1 MSKNIVLLSDG
12 TGQRGGAGYETN
24 VWRLFQT
31 LKEDDKRQLVC
42 YDDGVGSQRFNIS
55 KVLGGAT
62 GMGLATNVRELYT
75 FLARHWS
82 PGDRVYMFGFSRGAF
97 TVRLLADMVARCG
110 LLDLGK
116 VESEQGLYRL
126 AKAAYCAC
134 QSSYYKPAIAR
145 RFKDRFSRNLDVPI
159 HFLGVWDTVGAIGI
173 PFTEVRYAVHNL
185 MDYGFRGD
193 TLNPS
198 VARACQAL
206 SIDDCRKTFH
216 PLLWDERL
224 GRDRERIRQVWFAGV
239 HSNVG
244 GGYPKRQMALV
255 ALAWMI
261 EQVRA
266 WDAERVAA
274 PGDRLSFH
282 PSEIERIERERNVH
296 GHLYDSRQIFRYQP
310 RDLQRMRRDYTN
322 EGVKLHRS
330 VFARIKQVTDLYS
343 PHNLSVHSDSP
354 LLREP
359 DGKTLVTARWRKAM
373 AAARRVSLMQQGI
386 YYAMAAVTLA
396 ALCVLLPWPGPS
408 LGVAAIPI
416 SFAGLAWA
424 LSSLRRWQTNI
435 ASAGWATLFPD
446 GRAPGDTL
454 IDRLGR
460 NPILRFARRLETS
473 AAPTLLNGAAIFA
486 MFSAVLALAP
496 FIHFGR
502 RFHHRWIFRHIDRR
516 GLDAPRKLAPAT
528 EEDILFQTNM
538 HRMRTGLLLEGGRR
552 YEIQVEEFQGW
563 YDKDYPAEPNGL
575 RRTPPAFMRKV
586 ARFTCLPEEPIFCL
600 LATIGDSHPIKIGMG
615 TSLTADRTG
624 ELRLFVN
631 DVALDLPVFRE
642 IFYINNRGVAR
653 IKVRL
658 AAGNA

>member
-31 LKEDDKRQLVC
+31 LKEDDQRQLVC

-62 GMGLATNVRELYT
+62 GMGQATNVRELYT

-116 VESEQGLYRL
+116 IESEQGLYRL

-145 RFKDRFSRNLDVPI
+145 RFKDRFSRDLDVPI

-173 PFTEVRYAVHNL
+173 PFAEVRYAVHNL

-255 ALAWMI
+255 SLAWMI

-266 WDAERVAA
+266 WDAEQVAA
-274 PGDRLSFH
+274 PSDRLSFH
-282 PSEIERIERERNVH
+282 QSEIERIDRERNVH

-310 RDLQRMRRDYTN
+310 RELERMRRDYTN
-322 EGVKLHRS
+322 EGVKLHES
-330 VFARIKQVTDLYS
+330 VFSRIRQVTDLYS
-343 PHNLSVHSDSP
+343 PHNLGVHSESP
-354 LLREP
+354 LLRGP

-373 AAARRVSLMQQGI
+373 AAARRVSLLQQGI
-386 YYAMAAVTLA
+386 YYAMAAATLA
-396 ALCVLLPWPGPS
+396 ALCVLIPWPGLS
-408 LGVAAIPI
+408 LGFWAVLA
-416 SFAGLAWA
+416 SFGGLALG
-424 LSSLRRWQTNI
+424 LSKLRRWQTNI

-446 GRAPGDTL
+446 GRAPGDAF
-454 IDRLGR
+454 IDRLAG
-460 NPILRFARRLETS
+460 NPILKLAKKFES
-473 AAPTLLNGAAIFA
+473 
-486 MFSAVLALAP
+486 SAVPAILSGSVTLGMFVAVFALSP
-496 FIHFGR
+496 LIHFGR
-502 RFHHRWIFRHIDRR
+502 KFHHWWIFSHIDRR
-516 GLDAPRKLAPAT
+516 ELEVPRKLAPAT
-528 EEDILFQTNM
+528 EEEILFQTNM

-563 YDKDYPAEPNGL
+563 RDKDYPADPNGL
-575 RRTPPAFMRKV
+575 RRQLPAFMRKA
-586 ARFTCLPEEPIFCL
+586 ARFTCLPGERIFCL

-615 TSLTADRTG
+615 TTLTADRTG
-624 ELRLFVN
+624 ELSLFVN
-631 DVALDLPVFRE
+631 DVAIDLPVFRE
-642 IFYINNRGVAR
+642 LFYINNRGVAR
-653 IKVRL
+653 IKVRY
-658 AAGNA
+658 GDT